1 MLGKEKVLFQGY
13 QIYLMHQP
21 NPSRKR
27 GLQLAPVLP
36 PTRIGSLALKFFIAT
51 VSLCFL
57 QVLSSVFLNV
67 TMYMMAPSCKQLK
80 LKLVQLKE
88 CVYFFRSCSSNV

>member
-36 PTRIGSLALKFFIAT
+36 PTRIGSLVSVSTFVYPSLLK
-51 VSLCFL
+51 
-57 QVLSSVFLNV
+57 
-67 TMYMMAPSCKQLK
+67 
-80 LKLVQLKE
+80 
-88 CVYFFRSCSSNV
+88 